1 MNNITL
7 DECFQFGLGAF
18 ETIGIEKG
26 TPILLEKHLKRLER
40 AADFLTGGARP
51 GRGTTAGRM
60 KKYAKKKKKRPEV
73 QKEFDGLE
81 HCALK
86 LMLTKENVVYSL
98 RANHYTP
105 ENYEKGFIMD
115 VSKVKRNETSPLVY
129 HKTMNYGDCI
139 LEKRNATAAGMD
151 ERLFLNTKKQ
161 ISEGTVSNVFFV
173 RNGMIY
179 TPKVSCGLLPGIL
192 REYLCD
198 TEEVEE
204 TYIYVQDLK
213 WYEECF
219 VTNSLMGIMPVRQ
232 IGGIQFEEDKVTREL
247 MRRYRKMVRDT
258 ANKKQIR

>member
-1 MNNITL
+1 MNNIIL

-40 AADFLTGGARP
+40 AADFLKLGDPAV
-51 GRGTTAGRM
+51 RGITAGRIEE
-60 KKYAKKKKKRPEV
+60 YLEEQKKRPEV

-86 LMLTKENVVYSL
+86 LMLTKENAVYSL

-105 ENYEKGFIMD
+105 ENYEKGFTMD

-139 LEKRNATAAGMD
+139 LEKRN
-151 ERLFLNTKKQ
+151 
-161 ISEGTVSNVFFV
+161 VFFV
-173 RNGMIY
+173 RKGVIY

-198 TEEVEE
+198 TEAVEE
-204 TYIYVQDLK
+204 TYIYVPDLK
-213 WYEECF
+213 GYQECF

-232 IGGIQFEEDKVTREL
+232 IGGIRFEEDKVTREL

-258 ANKKQIR
+258 ANKKQTR

>member
-40 AADFLTGGARP
+40 AADFLKLGDPAV
-51 GRGTTAGRM
+51 RGITAGRIEE
-60 KKYAKKKKKRPEV
+60 YLEEQKKRPEV
-73 QKEFDGLE
+73 QKEFGGLE

-86 LMLTKENVVYSL
+86 LMLTKENAVYSL

-151 ERLFLNTKKQ
+151 ERLFL
-161 ISEGTVSNVFFV
+161 

-213 WYEECF
+213 WYQECF

>member
-18 ETIGIEKG
+18 ETIGIEQG
-26 TPILLEKHLKRLER
+26 TPILLEKHLERLER
-40 AADFLTGGARP
+40 AADFLKLGDPTV
-51 GRGTTAGRM
+51 RGITAGKIEEYLKEQ
-60 KKYAKKKKKRPEV
+60 KKLPEV

-86 LMLTKENVVYSL
+86 LMLTKENAVYSL

-105 ENYEKGFIMD
+105 EDYEKGFTMD
-115 VSKVKRNETSPLVY
+115 VSKVKRNETSSLVY

-213 WYEECF
+213 WYQECF

-232 IGGIQFEEDKVTREL
+232 LGKYTFSSGKTAEQL
-247 MRRYRKMVRDT
+247 MEQYRKAVKT
-258 ANKKQIR
+258 S

>member
-1 MNNITL
+1 M
-7 DECFQFGLGAF
+7 
-18 ETIGIEKG
+18 
-26 TPILLEKHLKRLER
+26 
-40 AADFLTGGARP
+40 
-51 GRGTTAGRM
+51 
-60 KKYAKKKKKRPEV
+60 
-73 QKEFDGLE
+73 QKEFGGLE

-86 LMLTKENVVYSL
+86 LMLTKENAVYSL

-173 RNGMIY
+173 RKGVIY

-198 TEEVEE
+198 T
-204 TYIYVQDLK
+204 
-213 WYEECF
+213 
-219 VTNSLMGIMPVRQ
+219 
-232 IGGIQFEEDKVTREL
+232 IGGIRFEEDKVTREL
-247 MRRYRKMVRDT
+247 MRRYQKMVRDT